1 MDKLIIDRKQI
12 FNIKKTKDRFFVY
25 MLMKE
30 NNIVYIGRTKNLKT
44 RLEIQDRSNKDFN
57 KIVITENINQFQNI
71 EKEKRYIKYFKPIY
85 NHFYLKNQ
93 GQISYKG

>member
-25 MLMKE
+25 ILMKE
-30 NNIVYIGRTKNLKT
+30 NNIVYIGRTKNIKN
-44 RLEIQDRSNKDFN
+44 RLEIHDRSNRDFN
-57 KIVITENINQFQNI
+57 KIVITENINQTENI

-85 NHFYLKNQ
+85 NHFYIKKQ
-93 GQISYKG
+93 GQISYKR